1 MKSVSKLA
9 LSLYGLALVASLTGA
24 SMLLSGFL
32 IAADWNFGVHVA
44 MVAYFLVSSLG
55 TLGLFVAT
63 AFFWSSNSV
72 VIRVGL
78 ISNIETL
85 VFSSLLAIAIL
96 LDKHVDPS
104 PEGMLVG
111 LSRSISFGVSVS
123 TWVAVPVL
131 ASLLGTCASLW
142 RRRSANGFAGTA
154 VSDAGDSS
162 AYLSG

>member
-9 LSLYGLALVASLTGA
+9 LSLYGLALLASLAGA
-24 SMLLSGFL
+24 SMLLSAFL
-32 IAADWNFGVHVA
+32 IAADWNFGVHAA

-55 TLGLFVAT
+55 TLGLLVA
-63 AFFWSSNSV
+63 ALFFWSSNPV

-85 VFSSLLAIAIL
+85 IFSSLLAVALL
-96 LDKHVDPS
+96 LDKHVD

-111 LSRSISFGVSVS
+111 LSNSISVGVSVT
-123 TWVAVPVL
+123 TWLAVPVL

-142 RRRSANGFAGTA
+142 RSRSAKGFAGPA
-154 VSDAGDSS
+154 VSHAGDSS
-162 AYLSG
+162 AYLRG